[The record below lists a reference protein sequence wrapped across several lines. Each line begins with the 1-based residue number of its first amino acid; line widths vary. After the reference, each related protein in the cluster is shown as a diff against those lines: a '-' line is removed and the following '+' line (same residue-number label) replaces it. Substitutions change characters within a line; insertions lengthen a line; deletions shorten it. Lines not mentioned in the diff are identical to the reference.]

1 MYYVLLRLLYIE
13 EEKLFVLIFEKYNIT
28 LLIIALP
35 IDMHI
40 IRSFD
45 SKMSQYLVIRTRCPE
60 KFIQDFLSS
69 LVFRREFN
77 FLSRLCSS
85 FLVLENSDI
94 TVRKIKN
101 PYVTIFYRITE
112 ESCVDSLKCNLSIFD
127 EKLSSISPIIR
138 REGYFMI

>member
-13 EEKLFVLIFEKYNIT
+13 EEKIVCSHLFFEKYNIT

-69 LVFRREFN
+69 
-77 FLSRLCSS
+77 
-85 FLVLENSDI
+85 
-94 TVRKIKN
+94 
-101 PYVTIFYRITE
+101 
-112 ESCVDSLKCNLSIFD
+112 
-127 EKLSSISPIIR
+127 
-138 REGYFMI
+138 